1 MGAENRFACEPHLA
15 RLYGATELFSKRFI
29 LALSVDQWSNFSPL
43 AVPPLVAK
51 GIRPEMARL
60 TLSRKIAAIAL
71 IIWTKEEA
79 IRPPAKRR
87 RSASRSCGVL
97 RRGMAGGR
105 MTASVSQHQRL
116 GSFCFVSVSV
126 RNLYFNLPRQ
136 IHDLFTGLPPGDFSL
151 ISPATRIP
159 VQAPSSLK

>member
-1 MGAENRFACEPHLA
+1 LDE
-15 RLYGATELFSKRFI
+15 
-29 LALSVDQWSNFSPL
+29 
-43 AVPPLVAK
+43 
-51 GIRPEMARL
+51 
-60 TLSRKIAAIAL
+60 
-71 IIWTKEEA
+71 
-79 IRPPAKRR
+79 R
-87 RSASRSCGVL
+87 RSDQASGKKKAVSVAIV
-97 RRGMAGGR
+97 RGMAGGR